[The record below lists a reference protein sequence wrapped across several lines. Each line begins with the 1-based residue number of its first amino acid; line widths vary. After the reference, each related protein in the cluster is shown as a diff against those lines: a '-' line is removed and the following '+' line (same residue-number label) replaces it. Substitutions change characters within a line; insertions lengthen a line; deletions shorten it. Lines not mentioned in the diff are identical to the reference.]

1 MARPSRPTIT
11 RAEIIVAALAV
22 IDAEGYEKLSL
33 DRIAKWVGVKAPS
46 LYYHFENKEEIL
58 ASVARY
64 IVSLVPMPPDLPM
77 EFSEQY
83 IISGCISLRSE
94 ILKHPRAAKLFTTY
108 FPTKSIM
115 PIVEQNTKRFL
126 SLGIPTEMHMMVFE
140 GLQIM
145 TVGSALQQATQ
156 RMSALSALS
165 GNGQQSASG
174 GLAAAMVQNRW
185 NDDEIFIE
193 MLRSFL
199 RGAVERAADGKAR
212 GLSAS
217 TRTEAKTRSTSNSK
231 IQ

>member
-1 MARPSRPTIT
+1 VARPSRPTIT

-46 LYYHFENKEEIL
+46 LYYHFKNKEEIL

-108 FPTKSIM
+108 FPAKSIM

-145 TVGSALQQATQ
+145 TVGSALQHATQ
-156 RMSALSALS
+156 RMSALS
-165 GNGQQSASG
+165 GNGQHSASG

-185 NDDEIFIE
+185 HDDEIFIE

-199 RGAVERAADGKAR
+199 RGAVERAGDGKAQ